1 VTQRERKLTPELL
14 DYHKREALR
23 LRREAMRTTLLR
35 LFQATALVS
44 FWFLSPWRRHSGS
57 PAKDGTNTF
66 DESASMQIDLKNK
79 RAVVTGST
87 LGIGFAI
94 ASGLAEA
101 GANVVINGR
110 SEKSVKAATEKLNAA
125 YPGAKVEGIAAD
137 LATAEGV
144 AAFIGQVPDTDILVN
159 NLGIFEPKPFEDIPD
174 ADWLRFFETNV
185 MSGIRL
191 SRAYLA
197 GMRKKDWGRIVFVSS
212 ESALNIPVEM
222 VHYGMTKTA
231 QLAVSRGLA
240 ATVAGTGITVNSVLP
255 GPTRSEGVQDFF
267 GKLAKDAG
275 ISNAEMEKE
284 FFAKH
289 RPSSLLKR
297 LASPEEVANMVVY
310 VCSKQASATTGAAL
324 RVDGGLVS
332 TIA

>member
-1 VTQRERKLTPELL
+1 
-14 DYHKREALR
+14 
-23 LRREAMRTTLLR
+23 
-35 LFQATALVS
+35 
-44 FWFLSPWRRHSGS
+44 
-57 PAKDGTNTF
+57 
-66 DESASMQIDLKNK
+66 MQIDLKNK
-79 RAVVTGST
+79 RAVVSGST

-94 ASGLAEA
+94 AKGLAEA

-110 SEKSVKAATEKLNAA
+110 SEKSVKAAKDKLAA
-125 YPGAKVEGIAAD
+125 AFPGAKVEGIAAD

-144 AAFIGQVPDTDILVN
+144 AAFVGRVPETDILVN

-174 ADWLRFFETNV
+174 ADWTRFFETNV

-191 SRAYLA
+191 SRAYLG
-197 GMRKKDWGRIVFVSS
+197 GMRKKDWGRIVFISS
-212 ESALNIPVEM
+212 ESGLNIPVEM

-275 ISNAEMEKE
+275 MSDAEMEKE
-284 FFAKH
+284 FFSKH
-289 RPSSLLKR
+289 RPSSLLRR

-310 VCSKQASATTGAAL
+310 VCSQQASATTGAAL

-332 TIA
+332 TIG